1 MRLFFV
7 SSNYLFVHVQISFKQ
22 KKKKQRNFQAFEV
35 FTFEKY
41 VGLWFQEIFCLPKL
55 KKM

>member
-22 KKKKQRNFQAFEV
+22 KKKKKNFQAFEV

-55 KKM
+55 KKI

>member
-1 MRLFFV
+1 MEKSLNQDKYETFLSKSV
-7 SSNYLFVHVQISFKQ
+7 LI
-22 KKKKQRNFQAFEV
+22 KKKKRNFQAFEV

-55 KKM
+55 KKI

>member
-22 KKKKQRNFQAFEV
+22 KKKRNFQAFEV